1 LAILRLGMF
10 PLAFSSIFHP
20 SDFSPGDEAA
30 FAHALKLASAAKAE
44 LDILHANPDTK
55 EIDWDDFPSVRR
67 TLEKWGLLAP
77 GGSKEDVRRLGLD
90 VHKVKR
96 SGNDPVRAI
105 LRYLREHEPD
115 LIVLA
120 TNQRRGLS
128 RWMNRPIAGPI
139 ARHSRIMTLFVPRRV
154 MGFVSL
160 ENGATHLENILIP
173 VDCAPDPQRAVDAAA
188 SLAALLRCPKLHV
201 TLLHIGRVEET
212 PEVELTLQA
221 GWTLERMARTG
232 EVVDEIL
239 NVSEE
244 RDADLIAMATAGRD
258 GFLEALSGSTTEQVL
273 REVRSPVLA
282 IPAVE

>member
-1 LAILRLGMF
+1 MF
-10 PLAFSSIFHP
+10 PPSLSSIFHP

-30 FAHALKLASAAKAE
+30 FAHALKIASAAKAE

-67 TLEKWGLLAP
+67 TLERWGLLAP

-96 SGNDPVRAI
+96 SGDDPVRTI
-105 LRYLREHEPD
+105 LRYLRQHEPD

-128 RWMNRPIAGPI
+128 RWMNRPIAEPI
-139 ARHSRIMTLFVPRRV
+139 ARHSRIVTLFVPRRIV
-154 MGFVSL
+154 GFVSL
-160 ENGATHLENILIP
+160 ENGAAHLENIVLP
-173 VDCAPDPQRAVDAAA
+173 VDRVPDPQRAVDVTA
-188 SLAALLRCPKLHV
+188 SLALALGCAKTHL
-201 TLLHIGRVEET
+201 TLLHIGREDET
-212 PEVELTLQA
+212 PEVELALQP
-221 GWTLERMARTG
+221 GWTSERLVRTG

-239 NVSEE
+239 SLSEE
-244 RDADLIAMATAGRD
+244 RDADLIAMATAGRN

-273 REVRSPVLA
+273 REAKCPVLA
-282 IPAVE
+282 IPASE

>member
-1 LAILRLGMF
+1 MS
-10 PLAFSSIFHP
+10 PLSFSSIFHP

-44 LDILHANPDTK
+44 LDILHANPDTQ

-67 TLEKWGLLAP
+67 TLERWGLLAP

-96 SGNDPVRAI
+96 SGNDPVRTI
-105 LRYLREHEPD
+105 LRYLHEHEPD

-128 RWMNRPIAGPI
+128 RWMNRPIAEPI
-139 ARHSRIMTLFVPRRV
+139 ARHSHIMTLFVPRRV
-154 MGFVSL
+154 VGFVSL
-160 ENGATHLENILIP
+160 ENGGTHLESIVIP
-173 VDCAPDPQRAVDAAA
+173 VDRLPDPQRAVEATV
-188 SLAALLRCPKLHV
+188 SLASALGCPKVHL
-201 TLLHIGRVEET
+201 TLLHIGRQEET
-212 PEVELTLQA
+212 PELELELQP
-221 GWTLERMARTG
+221 GWTSERLTKTG
-232 EVVDEIL
+232 DVVDEIL
-239 NVSEE
+239 SVSEE

-273 REVRSPVLA
+273 REAKCPVLA
-282 IPAVE
+282 IPASA